1 MFDDLIPNDHLSFD
15 DLVPATDKKKE
26 GVFSDLL
33 KSSASGLG
41 RGVASIP
48 GIAGDMHE
56 LAKAALFA
64 PKRSLYDALM
74 DKAGISGLPTSEQ
87 TIAKAS
93 EYVPG
98 LNYKPETTAGEYAQ
112 RAGEFIPSAVVGG
125 EGGMARN
132 AIRYGAIP
140 GLASEAASQ
149 ATKGTDYEPQAALIG
164 ALAGAHA
171 GPSITNIPG
180 KILAPIEKRPQIA
193 AAVSTLEKEGV
204 PLTAGQR
211 TGNRSL
217 QWLEAAAADMPFSAR
232 SAADINA
239 DQGAALN
246 RAFAKKMGHE
256 IKDENGLMNDEEW
269 KAVKK
274 DFKTRYGQLNSK
286 TIMKHDAQLAS
297 DIDAAHND
305 YNALTSDASR
315 APIIKQW
322 ADAINGIPKTNAGVL
337 PGDIYQEWRSDIAK
351 NARKSGEGSKEE
363 IALTDMKRALD
374 SAINR
379 STSPDLAPIRAEVNR
394 DYANYKELQKSA
406 GSAGENAARGYISPA
421 IVRSNAARRKTTY
434 LEGRSDLGNIAQA
447 AEAVMKQLPSSGT
460 AQRQAAMNLFQPAS
474 AITGLAA
481 GGLPGLLAGYVAPA
495 ATARALMSRPVQNWL
510 GGKYERPGL
519 VNKPSKA
526 AKREALIRAGL
537 LGATD

>member
-1 MFDDLIPNDHLSFD
+1 MFDDLIPNNNLSFD

-56 LAKAALFA
+56 LAKSAPFA

-74 DKAGISGLPTSEQ
+74 EKAGISGLPTSEQ
-87 TIAKAS
+87 TIGKAS
-93 EYVPG
+93 EYVPV

-112 RAGEFIPSAVVGG
+112 RAAEFVPSAVVGG
-125 EGGMARN
+125 EGGIARN

-140 GLASEAASQ
+140 GLTSEAASQ
-149 ATKGTDYEPQAALIG
+149 AAQGTGYEPQAALIG

-171 GPSITNIPG
+171 GPGVTNIPG

-193 AAVSTLEKEGV
+193 AAVSTLEKDGV

-232 SAADINA
+232 TAADINA

-256 IKDENGLMNDEEW
+256 IKDANGLMTDEEW
-269 KAVKK
+269 MAAKK
-274 DFKTRYGQLNSK
+274 DFKTRYDQLNAK
-286 TIMKHDAQLAS
+286 TVMKHDDQLAS
-297 DIDAAHND
+297 DIAAAHND
-305 YNALTSDASR
+305 YNSLTNDATR

-322 ADAINGIPKTNAGVL
+322 ADAINGIPNTNAGVL
-337 PGDIYQEWRSDIAK
+337 PGDIYQQWRSDIAK

-379 STSPDLAPIRAEVNR
+379 STSPDLAPIRAEVNK

-519 VNKPSKA
+519 VSKPSKA
-526 AKREALIRAGL
+526 AQIEALIRAGL